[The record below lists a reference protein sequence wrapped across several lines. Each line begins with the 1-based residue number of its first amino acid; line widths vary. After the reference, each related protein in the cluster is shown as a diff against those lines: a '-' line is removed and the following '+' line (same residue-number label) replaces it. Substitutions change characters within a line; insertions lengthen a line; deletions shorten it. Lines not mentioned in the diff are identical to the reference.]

1 MRTFNSGATR
11 SNDEGK
17 IDPEAALSPLVLT
30 AYCEYVRS
38 HRFQGSQDARS
49 DDNWQLG
56 ISPTS
61 YMKSLL
67 RHVLEAWRVHRYGGA
82 MNDILFAVMFN
93 TMGLLHERLK
103 GEYLK
108 EIGSTFT
115 DKDGITTTLIDALHT
130 YGDWRKDPKYT
141 SNATSNQKPQSLEER
156 RQQASPQDGLASS
169 PQPTIYPDDWPPGEL

>member
-1 MRTFNSGATR
+1 MRTFKSGAMR

-30 AYCEYVRS
+30 AYCKYMRG
-38 HRFQGSQDARS
+38 HRLQGSQEVRG

-67 RHVLEAWRVHRYGGA
+67 RHILEAWRIHRYGHHGA
-82 MNDILFAVMFN
+82 SMNDILFAVMFN

-103 GEYLK
+103 KEMTSPEYTADDISRGWWDGERYRFP
-108 EIGSTFT
+108 IIS
-115 DKDGITTTLIDALHT
+115 
-130 YGDWRKDPKYT
+130 
-141 SNATSNQKPQSLEER
+141 TSNQKPQSLEER
-156 RQQASPQDGLASS
+156 RQQASPQDVLASS
-169 PQPTIYPDDWPPGEL
+169 PQPTIYPDDWPHGEL

>member
-1 MRTFNSGATR
+1 MRIFNTGATR

-38 HRFQGSQDARS
+38 HRLQGSQDARS

-67 RHVLEAWRVHRYGGA
+67 RHVLEAWRVHRYGHRGA
-82 MNDILFAVMFN
+82 SMNDILFAVMFN

-103 GEYLK
+103 K
-108 EIGSTFT
+108 ELTSPQYGVPYVNKHG
-115 DKDGITTTLIDALHT
+115 DNCTLINALDFPGSP
-130 YGDWRKDPKYT
+130 YST
-141 SNATSNQKPQSLEER
+141 STSNQKPQSLEER
-156 RQQASPQDGLASS
+156 RQQASPRNELASS
-169 PQPTIYPDDWPPGEL
+169 PQPTIYPDDWPHGEL